1 MKEAEKL
8 IQVENLSVN
17 FPVKMP
23 IFSPKKY
30 VHAVS
35 DVSLTINRGE
45 TFGVVGESGC
55 GKTTLSHA
63 ILGMI
68 RPTSGNVYFNDK
80 NINEI
85 GKKEFLEVRKDMQM
99 VFQDPFSSLNPRF
112 DVYSIVAEPMII
124 RGGYGKEEIDKRVS
138 QLLGYVGLSQ
148 KDLHRYPSEF
158 SGGQRQRLG
167 IARAIALNPAF
178 IVCDEPVSA
187 LDVSVHSQ
195 ILNLLMDLQKE
206 FNLTYLFISH
216 NLAVVKHMCSPIVVM
231 YLGRVVEIGSSDIIF
246 DNPLHPYTRALLSA
260 VMDVDIDNKS
270 NRIMLEGEIPSP
282 IDPPPGCRFSTRC
295 REALSDCGVKETC
308 LIEAEK
314 GHFVACHKVKR
325 YDK

>member
-1 MKEAEKL
+1 MMKEANEL
-8 IQVENLSVN
+8 IRVENLSVN

-23 IFSPKKY
+23 LFSPKKY

-35 DVSLTINRGE
+35 DVTLSIKKGE

-68 RPTSGNVYFNDK
+68 RPTAGNVYFDNK

-85 GKKEFLEVRKDMQM
+85 DRKEFLELRKGMQM

-112 DVYSIVAEPMII
+112 NVFSIVAEPMII
-124 RGGYGKEEIDKRVS
+124 RGNYSKEDIDKRVLE
-138 QLLGYVGLSQ
+138 LLDYVGLSQ
-148 KDLHRYPSEF
+148 KDLYRYPSEF

-216 NLAVVKHMCSPIVVM
+216 NLAVVKHMCDTMVVM
-231 YLGRVVEIGSSDIIF
+231 YLGKVVEIGSSDVIF
-246 DNPLHPYTRALLSA
+246 NNPLHPYTKALLSA
-260 VMDVDIDNKS
+260 VMDIDIENK
-270 NRIMLEGEIPSP
+270 NDRIMLRGEIPSP
-282 IDPPPGCRFSTRC
+282 IDPPEGCRFSSRCSEAKQDCAKNKTRLV
-295 REALSDCGVKETC
+295 E
-308 LIEAEK
+308 IEK
-314 GHFVACHKVKR
+314 NHYVACHQ
-325 YDK
+325 YE

>member
-1 MKEAEKL
+1 MNEAKEL
-8 IQVENLSVN
+8 IKVENLTIN

-23 IFSPKKY
+23 LFSPKKY

-35 DVSLTINRGE
+35 DVSLSIKKGE

-68 RPTSGNVYFNDK
+68 RPTAGNVYFDNK

-85 GKKEFLEVRKDMQM
+85 SKKEFLEVRKEMQM

-112 DVYSIVAEPMII
+112 DVFNIVAEPMII
-124 RGGYGKEEIDKRVS
+124 RGSYSKEEINNRVLE
-138 QLLGYVGLSQ
+138 LLSYVGLSQ
-148 KDLHRYPSEF
+148 KDLYRYPSEF

-216 NLAVVKHMCSPIVVM
+216 NLAVVKHMCDTIVVM
-231 YLGRVVEIGSSDIIF
+231 YLGKVVEIGSSDVLF
-246 DNPLHPYTRALLSA
+246 NNPLHPYTKALLSA
-260 VMDVDIDNKS
+260 VMDVDIDNKNS
-270 NRIMLEGEIPSP
+270 RIMLKGEIPSP
-282 IDPPPGCRFSTRC
+282 IDPPEGCRFSTRC
-295 REALSDCGVKETC
+295 REAKPDCGKNKTC
-308 LIEAEK
+308 LKEIEK
-314 GHFVACHKVKR
+314 GHYVACHQ
-325 YDK
+325 YE

>member
-1 MKEAEKL
+1 MKENSEL
-8 IQVENLSVN
+8 IRVEDLSIN

-23 IFSPKKY
+23 LFSPKKY

-35 DVSLTINRGE
+35 DVSLSVKKGE
-45 TFGVVGESGC
+45 TFGIVGESGC
-55 GKTTLSHA
+55 GKTTLAHA

-68 RPTSGNVYFNDK
+68 KPTSGKVYFKDK

-85 GKKEFLEVRKDMQM
+85 SKKEFLEVRKDMQM

-112 DVYSIVAEPMII
+112 DVFNIVAEPMII
-124 RGGYGKEEIDKRVS
+124 RGNYSKEQIEKRVLE
-138 QLLGYVGLSQ
+138 LLSYVGLSQ
-148 KDLHRYPSEF
+148 KDLYRYPSEF

-216 NLAVVKHMCSPIVVM
+216 NLAVVKHMCDSIVVM
-231 YLGRVVEIGSSDIIF
+231 YLGKVVEIGSSEVIF
-246 DNPLHPYTRALLSA
+246 NNPLHPYTKALLSA
-260 VMDVDIDNKS
+260 VMDVDIDNKNS
-270 NRIMLEGEIPSP
+270 RIMLKGEIPSP
-282 IDPPPGCRFSTRC
+282 IDPPKGCRFSTRC
-295 REALSDCGVKETC
+295 SEAKKDCGKNATC
-308 LIEAEK
+308 LIEVEK
-314 GHFVACHKVKR
+314 DHFVSCHQ
-325 YDK
+325 YE